1 MNQLRPSPQPLY
13 AETEDFLRNT
23 RDYLSSG
30 DASIIEHHSSL
41 KKRLCKDSNQILSNQ
56 TIKSALSYD
65 TLNSQEKDFC
75 EKLNLL
81 PTDYLNL
88 KVKIVREQGKVT
100 PINEK
105 LI

>member
-1 MNQLRPSPQPLY
+1 M
-13 AETEDFLRNT
+13 
-23 RDYLSSG
+23 SSG
-30 DASIIEHHSSL
+30 DTSIIEHHSSL

-65 TLNSQEKDFC
+65 ILNSQEKDFC